1 MKKRG
6 DLAYLR
12 DIVDAAAHIEGFL
25 AGLSN
30 QRFLQE
36 QLYQSAVLREL
47 EVIGEASR
55 NLSAQLRERYP
66 GVPWTDIVGMRNR
79 IAHGYFAIRMRAV
92 WETVTND
99 VPVFKR
105 QVEGILADLGSRDK

>member
-1 MKKRG
+1 VILHTFGILSMPPPT
-6 DLAYLR
+6 LR
-12 DIVDAAAHIEGFL
+12 ASSPACPISAV
-25 AGLSN
+25 
-30 QRFLQE
+30 LQE

-66 GVPWTDIVGMRNR
+66 SVPWTDIVGMRNR